1 MPEVIVKQVA
11 GINFVGKGP
20 SGHWVPMDGPEE
32 FGGSDAGTRP
42 IELLVIGLAGCT
54 GADVASILAK
64 MRQKTD
70 DFQIKVEYERG
81 EEHPKPFTKVKIIYH
96 FWGKDLD
103 RDKLE
108 KAIDLSQ
115 NRYCGASDMF
125 SKAVKVEHE
134 YFVHEGNE
142 DGE

>member
-1 MPEVIVKQVA
+1 MPEAIVKQVE

-32 FGGSDAGTRP
+32 FGGSNAGTRP

-64 MRQKTD
+64 MRVKTD
-70 DFQIKVEYERG
+70 DFQIKVEYERA
-81 EEHPKPFTKVKIIYH
+81 EEHPKPFTKMKLIYH
-96 FWGKDLD
+96 FWGKGLD
-103 RDKLE
+103 KEKLE

-115 NRYCGASDMF
+115 NRYCGASYMLG
-125 SKAVKVEHE
+125 KAVNIEQIPRPREK
-134 YFVHEGNE
+134 
-142 DGE
+142 